1 MGQSWI
7 DKFIYKKIKLQ
18 KLIERNRRIMDNANF
33 ERDQKN
39 FLKKKVER
47 GTQHVG
53 QRSEMEKFVKFW
65 GDIWEKD
72 DKAPEMSWMEKVS

>member
-7 DKFIYKKIKLQ
+7 DKFIHKKIKLQ

-39 FLKKKVER
+39 FLKKKSR
-47 GTQHVG
+47 KRDTAC
-53 QRSEMEKFVKFW
+53 R
-65 GDIWEKD
+65 
-72 DKAPEMSWMEKVS
+72 PKVRDGEIC